1 MNPFEPPV
9 PELVNKSKL
18 IEEFNSVQTKNL
30 RNTCVEAPEEIL
42 TKNVEIIGKAGGL
55 SGVSSR
61 KTSLAV
67 DKLGEQLVGEQLVRE
82 QLVGEQLVGGKGE
95 KLVGEKLVGEKEEK
109 GEKDYEM
116 RSEKFFTSQALNN
129 ATSTTI
135 SQVSVSVCSTFLPC
149 RRVCLPTFR

>member
-30 RNTCVEAPEEIL
+30 RNSCVEAPEEIL
-42 TKNVEIIGKAGGL
+42 TKNVEIIGKTGGL

-67 DKLGEQLVGEQLVRE
+67 EKLGEQLVGD
-82 QLVGEQLVGGKGE
+82 KGE
-95 KLVGEKLVGEKEEK
+95 KAEK

-129 ATSTTI
+129 ATSITI
-135 SQVSVSVCSTFLPC
+135 SQVSLSAFFYFPALSL
-149 RRVCLPTFR
+149 CLPANV

>member
-82 QLVGEQLVGGKGE
+82 QLVGEQLVG
-95 KLVGEKLVGEKEEK
+95 EKEEK